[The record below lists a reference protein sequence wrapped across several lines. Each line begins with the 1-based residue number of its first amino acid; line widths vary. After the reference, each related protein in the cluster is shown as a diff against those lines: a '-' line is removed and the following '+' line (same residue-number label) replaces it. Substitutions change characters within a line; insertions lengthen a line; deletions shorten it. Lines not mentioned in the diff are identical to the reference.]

1 MRAQS
6 GFQNLRISSGKL
18 WAELESWDERNW
30 SLVVCTT
37 EHILIRSIYLK
48 NSFPLKWRIST
59 VDEAENQINDWDYKE
74 AKTSNQHNKR
84 EKIQKN
90 EDSIS
95 SLWDN
100 FKCTNICILGVP
112 EGQEREQEI
121 GNLLENIM
129 TENSPNLVKE
139 IAIQVQEAQR
149 APNKRNIKRSTLSHS
164 IIRM

>member
-1 MRAQS
+1 M
-6 GFQNLRISSGKL
+6 
-18 WAELESWDERNW
+18 
-30 SLVVCTT
+30 
-37 EHILIRSIYLK
+37 
-48 NSFPLKWRIST
+48 
-59 VDEAENQINDWDYKE
+59 
-74 AKTSNQHNKR
+74 
-84 EKIQKN
+84 
-90 EDSIS
+90 
-95 SLWDN
+95 
-100 FKCTNICILGVP
+100 GVP

>member
-1 MRAQS
+1 MT
-6 GFQNLRISSGKL
+6 G
-18 WAELESWDERNW
+18 
-30 SLVVCTT
+30 T
-37 EHILIRSIYLK
+37 IRK
-48 NSFPLKWRIST
+48 
-59 VDEAENQINDWDYKE
+59 Q
-74 AKTSNQHNKR
+74 KTSNQHNKR
-84 EKIQKN
+84 EKVQKN

-139 IAIQVQEAQR
+139 VAIQVQEAQR
-149 APNKRNIKRSTLSHS
+149 APNKRNIKRSTLRHS